1 MNVGTNLSGKQ
12 ERYEGTWS
20 RKECS
25 GYGERMCSKIITR
38 LHENALWDSA
48 Q

>member
-12 ERYEGTWS
+12 GGYEGPWS

-25 GYGERMCSKIITR
+25 GYGERMCSKTITG
-38 LHENALWDSA
+38 LHKNALWDSV